1 MKKKQSTTKQI
12 LNILNTQGGKK
23 PKQLIAITKANATSV
38 YNALHQLRSKKMVA
52 KEDDGVYISQTQ
64 KEVSNVTNKTKIM
77 PLYNEKAGKWA
88 TVSVSTSSKSINDKY
103 TKSLEIQVHELEKF
117 CDEWRQNYKKL
128 EADYTQA
135 KVMYLDSQAVI
146 KYLEEKVAQLLKA

>member
-1 MKKKQSTTKQI
+1 MKKLSTTKQI

-23 PKQLIAITKANATSV
+23 PKQLIALTKASSASV
-38 YNALHQLRSKKMVA
+38 YNALHQLRNKKMIA

-64 KEVSNVTNKTKIM
+64 KSVSKVTNKGGW
-77 PLYNEKAGKWA
+77 KA
-88 TVSVSTSSKSINDKY
+88 VSVSTSSKSINDKY

-128 EADYTQA
+128 DADYTQA
-135 KVMYLDSQAVI
+135 KVMYLNSQAVVT
-146 KYLEEKVAQLLKA
+146 YLEEKVAQLLKA

>member
-52 KEDDGVYISQTQ
+52 KEDDGVYITQ
-64 KEVSNVTNKTKIM
+64 ALKMPLYKEKKATPVSKVTNKLIRSPYIT
-77 PLYNEKAGKWA
+77 
-88 TVSVSTSSKSINDKY
+88 
-103 TKSLEIQVHELEKF
+103 SLETQVHELEKLH
-117 CDEWRQNYKKL
+117 DGWRQNYKKL

-135 KVMYLDSQAVI
+135 KIMYLDSQAVV
-146 KYLEEKVAQLLKA
+146 KYLEEKVAQLIKGN